1 MTLAGKSEPCIYPHH
16 VMDAY
21 LTSEQCI
28 LNRNPPLA
36 AHYSPNRM
44 LINPLSPRLLKKAQ
58 MQGGAPIGSWLM
70 AHGA

>member
-44 LINPLSPRLLKKAQ
+44 LINPLSPRLLKKV
-58 MQGGAPIGSWLM
+58 
-70 AHGA
+70 